1 MDSVVA
7 MSLHFSGG
15 TRTRRRRNVETK
27 PRRGRRAAE
36 WCALL
41 MHPPLLV
48 LTMFRLLNNL
58 ARCHLPHLQ
67 ARVHQECNVLGPG
80 QGRLYVLGKRSPLY
94 SRTGSDGAPTG
105 SLPRKA
111 HH

>member
-27 PRRGRRAAE
+27 PRRGGRAAE
-36 WCALL
+36 WRALL

-48 LTMFRLLNNL
+48 LTMVRLLNNL

-67 ARVHQECNVLGPG
+67 ATVHQASNLIGSGE
-80 QGRLYVLGKRSPLY
+80 GRLYVLRRRSLLY
-94 SRTGSDGAPTG
+94 RSTGSDSAPT
-105 SLPRKA
+105 
-111 HH
+111 